1 MAQKHST
8 FKLNDDPLAA
18 AMSHA
23 TCGHDVPCGDIV
35 ATLAA
40 LSGVELANP
49 TGYLDT
55 GTTDILRTTGVVRR
69 YGAVEGYFDFDTRKL
84 IGLQSIDKKL
94 EPIDATRE
102 RFEAKVAAKARR

>member
-1 MAQKHST
+1 MKRQVSIPSETMAQ
-8 FKLNDDPLAA
+8 
-18 AMSHA
+18 A

-35 ATLAA
+35 ASLAA

-49 TGYLDT
+49 TGYLDP
-55 GTTDILRTTGVVRR
+55 GTTDILRTTGAVRR
-69 YGAVEGYFDFDTRKL
+69 YGAVEGYFDFDTREL